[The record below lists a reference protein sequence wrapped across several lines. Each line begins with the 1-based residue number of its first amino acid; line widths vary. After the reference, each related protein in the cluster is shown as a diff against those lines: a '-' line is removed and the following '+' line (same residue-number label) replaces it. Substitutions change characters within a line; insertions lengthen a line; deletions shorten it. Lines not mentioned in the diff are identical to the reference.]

1 MNTII
6 TTIINNINNIN
17 NTQSSINP
25 VQLIMDKIMSQ
36 YSVASLNNFFEIES
50 VLCQVENNFG
60 QLSKNWFKSER
71 EQLKTVY
78 NWLNEHDYDDCDLE
92 EVTKELK
99 TIAMEIESEVKKNLI
114 GQITVSQLAS
124 LLK

>member
-6 TTIINNINNIN
+6 TTIINNIN

-25 VQLIMDKIMSQ
+25 VQLIMNKIMSQ

-78 NWLNEHDYDDCDLE
+78 NWLVEHDYDLE
-92 EVTKELK
+92 EVTEELK
-99 TIAMEIESEVKKNLI
+99 TIALEIESEVKKNLI